1 MPPVQSTLWYQR
13 PPLLRAALLSSNR
26 LANGFSAAQLCL
38 PHLPRVITVE
48 GLSAGLKRSVFFSS
62 FVFGTQLLSL
72 CDI

>member
-38 PHLPRVITVE
+38 PHLPGVITVE
-48 GLSAGLKRSVFFSS
+48 GPECWLKKECIFFS
-62 FVFGTQLLSL
+62 FVFGTHLLSL